1 MKNNFENQYELSD
14 SWGWYIDIEKN
25 SNSFPKYKFTNQKF
39 TYEEINLIDEEK
51 NENNN
56 LLIFKKL
63 GNYVSIIIF
72 SGIIFYVILFVI

>member
-1 MKNNFENQYELSD
+1 MKNNLENQYELSD

-51 NENNN
+51 M
-56 LLIFKKL
+56 K
-63 GNYVSIIIF
+63 III
-72 SGIIFYVILFVI
+72 Y